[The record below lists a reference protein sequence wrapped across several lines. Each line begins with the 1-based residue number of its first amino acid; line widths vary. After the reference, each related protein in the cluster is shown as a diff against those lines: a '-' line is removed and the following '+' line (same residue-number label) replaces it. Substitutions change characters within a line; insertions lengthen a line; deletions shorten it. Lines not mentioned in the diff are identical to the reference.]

1 MRKPSAVLRD
11 HREDQRK
18 SAFAERLEAAMHR
31 SGLSLNELTRRV
43 GAILPRGSFSR
54 SNLSHYRT
62 GRSFP
67 RSEVLEA
74 LSKVLDVPVEELAPD
89 SNVEPEPY
97 FRPDSMSVAPALR
110 VEDAGE
116 GRVFIQINQL
126 LSWPDALRVLQALRK
141 EEFAPEPNHPRR
153 DRAT

>member
-1 MRKPSAVLRD
+1 MPDYRL
-11 HREDQRK
+11 DQRR

-31 SGLSLNELTRRV
+31 NGLSLNELTRRV

-74 LSKVLDVPVEELAPD
+74 LSKVLDVPVEELAPE
-89 SNVEPEPY
+89 SAGEQEPSFPHKA
-97 FRPDSMSVAPALR
+97 MSGPPALR
-110 VEDAGE
+110 VEDAG
-116 GRVFIQINQL
+116 GGKVFIQINQL
-126 LSWPDALRVLQALRK
+126 LSWPDALRVLQALRTD
-141 EEFAPEPNHPRR
+141 ELAPEPAHPRS
-153 DRAT
+153 DPTARA